1 VYRPRSPDK
10 TVLYEVVRD
19 QLETFLARAREADRV
34 VPRFVEREL
43 RRYLECGILAHGF
56 LRVYCDACRHDRL
69 VPFSCKGRGFC
80 PSCGGRRM
88 AETAAFLVDHVI
100 PRVSVRQWVLSVP
113 IPLRYRMAYDAE
125 LTTRVLEVFTR
136 AVFASYRRRA
146 KRGRDVQA
154 PRCGAVTFVQ
164 RFGDALNVNV
174 HFHTLVLDGVYEGD
188 AASPAAPR
196 FVALPP
202 PNDDEVARVTRK
214 TLRGL
219 RRLLERR
226 GLTPDA
232 DPATADPLVAEQPL
246 LAELASASVRS
257 RIAMGPRA
265 GGRVLRIGACLELE
279 AEPVIAGRR
288 CASQSGVSI
297 HANVALPA
305 RARQKIERLCRY
317 AARPA
322 LATERLSRLD
332 DARLL
337 YRLKRRWRD
346 GTTAIL
352 FEPIELVEK
361 LAALVPPPR
370 FHMVRYHGVL
380 APRARHR
387 DRITPS
393 PRPIPTAARAPTPP
407 IHPTTP
413 PAGSPYRPS
422 SSAASPPGQAPR
434 MEAAQ
439 PLTAAPGAQH
449 RPDAPADRVIPRP
462 RKRLTWPELMQR
474 VFSIDVL
481 RCPECGSSMR
491 IIAEIHPPDTTRAIL
506 ECLGLPIR
514 APPLAPPEPDSE
526 GFQSAFDP
534 L

>member
-1 VYRPRSPDK
+1 
-10 TVLYEVVRD
+10 
-19 QLETFLARAREADRV
+19 
-34 VPRFVEREL
+34 
-43 RRYLECGILAHGF
+43 
-56 LRVYCDACRHDRL
+56 
-69 VPFSCKGRGFC
+69 
-80 PSCGGRRM
+80 M

-279 AEPVIAGRR
+279 AEPVIEGRR
-288 CASQSGVSI
+288 CASQNGVSI

-305 RARQKIERLCRY
+305 RARHKIERLCRY

-332 DARLL
+332 DGRLL

-346 GTTAIL
+346 GTEAIV

-380 APRARHR
+380 APRARNR

-393 PRPIPTAARAPTPP
+393 AATIAMTSAPSGPARATQPPPPRPMPHKPSPQLPQRTHREDNRSRAEQSPT
-407 IHPTTP
+407 
-413 PAGSPYRPS
+413 
-422 SSAASPPGQAPR
+422 
-434 MEAAQ
+434 
-439 PLTAAPGAQH
+439 H
-449 RPDAPADRVIPRP
+449 RPEIEPANAEATEATARI

-474 VFSIDVL
+474 VFAVDVL
-481 RCPECGSSMR
+481 RCPQCGAAMR

-506 ECLGLPIR
+506 DCLGLPAR
-514 APPLAPPEPDSE
+514 APPLAPPESAPDDA
-526 GFQSAFDP
+526 GFPAM
-534 L
+534 